1 MKNKLLIGTSI
12 ILLLVSFIALPIDTS
27 AKTIQEFE
35 NEVSKYT
42 KQLEEKK
49 ANLAKNNEEVQ
60 QIIKKIKNI
69 ESQIEEA
76 ENEIKRLQEEIEA
89 SQKEIERK
97 SEESK
102 NIISYY
108 QVSNGENAYLEYAF
122 GAESITDMI
131 YRLSIVEQLTEYN
144 NKIMKEL
151 EELIKK
157 NQATQE
163 ELKKK
168 EEELKSLKAE
178 LKSEQAR
185 IEADSASIRES
196 MPSIQE
202 QINSARDSVKY
213 YKSLGCGASEDIQA
227 CEYRVSQERGS
238 SLPSVGFFSRPMDYG
253 YLVRGMWGGHMG
265 YDLSSG
271 NKNIAIHPIAAGMV
285 HAIYTDACTTSYW
298 CSSMGYWCNG
308 NAKIVVV
315 KHNYGGRY
323 IYSSYVHLSGYGN
336 IWEGQYVSKDS
347 VIGYMGT
354 TGCSTGEHLHLEI
367 ADCHWKNGGCSYNS
381 YTNRL
386 IDPGNL
392 INFPGSWSNR

>member
-1 MKNKLLIGTSI
+1 MKKLLVVTSI
-12 ILLLVSFIALPIDTS
+12 ILLLVSFVALPLDTS

-35 NEVSKYT
+35 NEVTKYT
-42 KQLEEKK
+42 QELENKK
-49 ANLAKNNEEVQ
+49 ANLAKNEAEVAA
-60 QIIKKIKNI
+60 IKKRIANI
-69 ESQIEEA
+69 ENQIEEA
-76 ENEIKRLQEEIEA
+76 EAEIKRLQEEIEE
-89 SQKEIERK
+89 SQREIERK

-122 GAESITDMI
+122 GANDITDMI

-163 ELKKK
+163 ELRKK
-168 EEELKSLKAE
+168 EEELKGLKQELKA
-178 LKSEQAR
+178 EQAR
-185 IEADSASIRES
+185 IEADSEKLRES

-213 YKSLGCGASEDIQA
+213 YKSLGCGTTEDIQA
-227 CEYRVSQERGS
+227 CEFRVAQASGG
-238 SLPSVGFFSRPMDYG
+238 SLPSVGFFSRPIDYG
-253 YLVRGMWGGHMG
+253 YYVRGMWGGHMG
-265 YDLSSG
+265 VDVSSG
-271 NKNIAIHPIAAGMV
+271 NRNIAIHPIASGMI

-298 CSSMGYWCNG
+298 CDYWCNG
-308 NAKIVVV
+308 NAKIVVI
-315 KHNYGGRY
+315 KHNYNGRY
-323 IYSSYVHLSGYGN
+323 IYSSYVHLSNYAN
-336 IWEGQYVSKDS
+336 IWVGQYVSKDT

-367 ADCHWKNGGCSYNS
+367 ADCHWKNGGCSYGA

-386 IDPGNL
+386 INPENL

>member
-1 MKNKLLIGTSI
+1 
-12 ILLLVSFIALPIDTS
+12 
-27 AKTIQEFE
+27 
-35 NEVSKYT
+35 
-42 KQLEEKK
+42 
-49 ANLAKNNEEVQ
+49 
-60 QIIKKIKNI
+60 
-69 ESQIEEA
+69 
-76 ENEIKRLQEEIEA
+76 
-89 SQKEIERK
+89 
-97 SEESK
+97 
-102 NIISYY
+102 
-108 QVSNGENAYLEYAF
+108 
-122 GAESITDMI
+122 MI